1 LPLGYEDAVIV
12 WLNHADRLAALSVS
26 PTDGLRDAFLRSI
39 EQHKNAGHRLIFDD
53 LRLAIVCPVDGSV
66 ILGLDYALA
75 TPVSPTDG
83 LDAALT
89 RLEARPTTEIETGN
103 ALALFEK
110 AKRSAT
116 QEVTITAQ
124 ALRMLLPAIEN
135 EAKTQVFRA
144 LRAARLEGEVTRES
158 E

>member
-1 LPLGYEDAVIV
+1 
-12 WLNHADRLAALSVS
+12 
-26 PTDGLRDAFLRSI
+26 
-39 EQHKNAGHRLIFDD
+39 
-53 LRLAIVCPVDGSV
+53 
-66 ILGLDYALA
+66 
-75 TPVSPTDG
+75 VSPTDG

-89 RLEARPTTEIETGN
+89 RLEARPTTEIETSN
-103 ALALFEK
+103 ALVLFER

-144 LRAARLEGEVTRES
+144 LRVARLEVTRES
-158 E
+158 R